1 MAPKT
6 RTGSQSP
13 ARTAPTT
20 IEPRVAL
27 TLPRFHR
34 WGTLG
39 SGGGEWVDV
48 DGTTHAIDMK
58 FLDKPEDT
66 PCRLLA
72 LHLLARDLVA
82 DTSRAFLA
90 DGTPNLVVASYPAAL
105 YQLDDED
112 LTRTARVLG
121 LPTTAA
127 FYTPAE
133 EMSIPERV
141 GMMQAVMRQV
151 CTSTQPFACIPLH
164 VHSYPQKNS
173 QRIQWGS
180 NPQYQS
186 GRLVPIPLGYVYLYM
201 QQHMGGIPFVRRRSR
216 IPALIH
222 SIE

>member
-20 IEPRVAL
+20 NEPRVAL

-151 CTSTQPFACIPLH
+151 CIYTHPFVCIPLR
-164 VHSYPQKNS
+164 VHSFLVFVFFSWYMGS
-173 QRIQWGS
+173 QI
-180 NPQYQS
+180 
-186 GRLVPIPLGYVYLYM
+186 LV
-201 QQHMGGIPFVRRRSR
+201 
-216 IPALIH
+216 
-222 SIE
+222 